1 MKTKY
6 SLITALAIAAVILVV
21 GVGAAYAQ
29 TSAPAAQTAQDNQ
42 NPRTLTVSGTGKV
55 YTTPDIAYIT
65 IGVHTEGKEAATAV
79 SENNQQANEVMDAL
93 KSMGVDAKDIQTT
106 NFSIYPRQEYDTDGK
121 PTGEITYAV
130 DNSVFVT
137 IRDLTMVGDV
147 LDEAVK
153 AGANQISGIQFDV
166 ANRTAA
172 QSEARKAAVADAR
185 AKAEELAAASGVK
198 LGAVQTISE
207 YTSGGPAPMYDMRAM
222 AASESAVPIEAGQM
236 ALTIEVNIVYLI
248 Q

>member
-1 MKTKY
+1 MMSRVNVFY
-6 SLITALAIAAVILVV
+6 PLLIAAAILAV
-21 GVGAAYAQ
+21 GVGTVFAQ
-29 TSAPAAQTAQDNQ
+29 SSSPAVQTAVETQ

-55 YTTPDIAYIT
+55 YATPDIAYIT
-65 IGVHTEGKEAATAV
+65 IGVHTEGLEAAGAV
-79 SENNQQANEVMDAL
+79 ADNNKQANEVIDTL
-93 KSMGVDAKDIQTT
+93 KSMGVDPKDIQTT
-106 NFSIYPRQEYDTDGK
+106 NFSIYPRQEYDTEGK
-121 PTGEITYAV
+121 PTGEVTYVV

-137 IRDLTMVGDV
+137 VRDLEMVGEV
-147 LDEAVK
+147 LDEVVA

-166 ANRTAA
+166 ADRTAS

-185 AKAEELAAASGVK
+185 AKAEELAAAAGVK

-207 YTSGGPAPMYDMRAM
+207 YTSGGPIPKYDMRAM
-222 AASESAVPIEAGQM
+222 AVAECSVPIESGQL